1 MSYSKLFDNGFRK
14 RNQDLFAAIVR
25 TAMNVDKVNTKEKA
39 FLDRLA
45 QKLEILK
52 EIYGKILKDNIK
64 HPINPLAQSEKRM
77 KPLFEL
83 AKMVYADTIKDL
95 TEVRLLT
102 KIAIGLGYSFK
113 PQEIV
118 REPLGIA
125 KDQNIV
131 FQNLKNEQ
139 LVQY

>member
-52 EIYGKILKDNIK
+52 EIYGKILKDNI
-64 HPINPLAQSEKRM
+64 
-77 KPLFEL
+77 
-83 AKMVYADTIKDL
+83 
-95 TEVRLLT
+95 
-102 KIAIGLGYSFK
+102 
-113 PQEIV
+113 
-118 REPLGIA
+118 
-125 KDQNIV
+125 
-131 FQNLKNEQ
+131 
-139 LVQY
+139 

>member
-1 MSYSKLFDNGFRK
+1 MSYSKLFDSGFRK
-14 RNQDLFAAIVR
+14 LNQDLFAAIVR

-39 FLDRLA
+39 FSDSLL

-77 KPLFEL
+77 KRLFEL
-83 AKMVYADTIKDL
+83 VKRVYADAIKDI

-102 KIAIGLGYSFK
+102 KIAIGQGYSSK

-118 REPLGIA
+118 REALGIVT
-125 KDQNIV
+125 DQNIV
-131 FQNLKNEQ
+131 SEKFKKMNN
-139 LVQY
+139 

>member
-1 MSYSKLFDNGFRK
+1 MSYSKLFDSGFRK
-14 RNQDLFAAIVR
+14 LNQDLFAAIVR

-39 FLDRLA
+39 FSDSLL

-77 KPLFEL
+77 KRLFEL
-83 AKMVYADTIKDL
+83 VKRVYADAIKDI

-102 KIAIGLGYSFK
+102 KIAIGQGYSSK
-113 PQEIV
+113 PQEIL
-118 REPLGIA
+118 REALGIVT
-125 KDQNIV
+125 DQNIV
-131 FQNLKNEQ
+131 SEKFKKMNN
-139 LVQY
+139 

>member
-52 EIYGKILKDNIK
+52 EILW
-64 HPINPLAQSEKRM
+64 
-77 KPLFEL
+77 
-83 AKMVYADTIKDL
+83 
-95 TEVRLLT
+95 
-102 KIAIGLGYSFK
+102 
-113 PQEIV
+113 
-118 REPLGIA
+118 
-125 KDQNIV
+125 
-131 FQNLKNEQ
+131 
-139 LVQY
+139 

>member
-25 TAMNVDKVNTKEKA
+25 TTMNVDKVNTKEKA

-77 KPLFEL
+77 KRLFKL
-83 AKMVYADTIKDL
+83 AKMVYAVAIKDV

-102 KIAIGLGYSFK
+102 KIAIGLGYSSK
-113 PQEIV
+113 AQEIV
-118 REPLGIA
+118 REALGIVT
-125 KDQNIV
+125 DQNI
-131 FQNLKNEQ
+131 FFEKFKKMNN
-139 LVQY
+139 

>member
-25 TAMNVDKVNTKEKA
+25 TTMNVDKVNTKEKA

-64 HPINPLAQSEKRM
+64 HPINPNAQSEKRM
-77 KPLFEL
+77 KRLFEL
-83 AKMVYADTIKDL
+83 AKMVYADAIKDV

-102 KIAIGLGYSFK
+102 KIAIGQGYSFK

-118 REPLGIA
+118 REPLGIV

-131 FQNLKNEQ
+131 F
-139 LVQY
+139 